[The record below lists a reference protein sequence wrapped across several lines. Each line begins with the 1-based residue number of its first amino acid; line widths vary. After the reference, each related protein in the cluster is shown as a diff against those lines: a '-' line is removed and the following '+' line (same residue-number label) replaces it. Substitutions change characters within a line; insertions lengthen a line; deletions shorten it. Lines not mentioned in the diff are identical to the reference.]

1 MKTLLNSTLNG
12 RSDRAPVSFASLWNS
27 LLNWSYRVTARDA
40 LSSLSERQLR
50 DIGVARDDI
59 DAVIDREIGRYRAR

>member
-1 MKTLLNSTLNG
+1 MKTFVNSTVSG
-12 RSDRAPVSFASLWNS
+12 GSDRALVSFASLWHP
-27 LLNWSYRVTARDA
+27 LLAWSHRITARDA

-59 DAVIDREIGRYRAR
+59 DAIIDREIGAYRAR